1 MAMHFNAFQLVK
13 CRLLIRHC
21 WITWFDACCSM
32 LAVRCCLFD
41 PRCMAAM
48 GIRWH
53 RGKQPLLSMLSERP
67 WNRVDRPQ
75 WLKQVE
81 CAKQWRQC
89 TLPFIAYAAIGY
101 IAIRCIAISN
111 YHRNLRSFV
120 QACSTQFN
128 AQLMA
133 VFQVSISCTTEST
146 GENNTES
153 VHQKRPPKGSTKS
166 VLSCW

>member
-1 MAMHFNAFQLVK
+1 MLPVRSSLCGCDGHQVASWKAAAPV
-13 CRLLIRHC
+13 
-21 WITWFDACCSM
+21 DAS
-32 LAVRCCLFD
+32 
-41 PRCMAAM
+41 
-48 GIRWH
+48 
-53 RGKQPLLSMLSERP
+53 KRP

-89 TLPFIAYAAIGY
+89 TLPSVTY

-111 YHRNLRSFV
+111 YHRNHLRSFV

-153 VHQKRPPKGSTKS
+153 VHQKRPQKGSTKRVHKKRP
-166 VLSCW
+166 VLLIKISTV